1 MKRTFAALALA
12 ASLTGCQ
19 SVDQPAPGG
28 AGPALP
34 IDNQPQSYDNLLNK
48 ARDQAA
54 AATRAFI
61 ASEWS
66 SLEDTASS
74 LERTADQMPKANDI
88 PGTRKEAVSTEAVKL
103 GREARQLR
111 DAARTANERRITENL
126 QQINLLVRQLPA
138 SGPGQ

>member
-1 MKRTFAALALA
+1 MNRTVAALALA
-12 ASLTGCQ
+12 ASMTGCQ
-19 SVDQPAPGG
+19 SVDQQP

-34 IDNQPQSYDNLLNK
+34 IDNQPQSYDSLLNK

-66 SLEDTASS
+66 SLEDTATS

-88 PGTRKEAVSTEAVKL
+88 PGSRKEAVSTEAVKL

-111 DAARTANERRITENL
+111 DAARSANERRITENL

-138 SGPGQ
+138 SSGQ